1 MLAVVI
7 QRAPDGSFLQET
19 ARSYEIHRPD
29 EDQGDSLMTE
39 FAKWAAQRIYEER
52 AGMRSAQE

>member
-7 QRAPDGSFLQET
+7 QRAPDGSFIPET
-19 ARSYEIHRPD
+19 ARSYEIHRQD

-52 AGMRSAQE
+52 SGMRCAQE